1 MKASQLESTKQILE
15 EIENQRQIS
24 KTIIREKESNM
35 PRLEEELFQLEEQYK
50 KCISVE
56 VLRKKLN
63 NLMHECSW
71 SLVISF
77 EKRLEETKKENLVVI
92 KSKDK
97 CEKKLQETKQV
108 LAEATTV
115 FEQMKAKIGDIS
127 KITKTLEVNFEAANE
142 VFKKAMQQYKQFG
155 NELKKLNFLYEKKS
169 KEQAALEEKLN
180 EEKHNTQKDYEE
192 ERKQKEAKIRSI
204 RAELEKNENLEKF
217 KFKDNQMYSSGIE
230 HAQGQ
235 IREKTFNCSNFEKT
249 IRNFQSDVDNLKNAA
264 GNMIYKFGDTM
275 PALVDDVK
283 QSFENGNFKELPRG
297 PIGMYIKPKD
307 HQYSLA
313 IEQCLGALICSF
325 ICGNYEDEKTLQK
338 LINKHIHL
346 SHKKPKVIVTD
357 FRNPLYDV
365 SRFVSK

>member
-1 MKASQLESTKQILE
+1 M
-15 EIENQRQIS
+15 N
-24 KTIIREKESNM
+24 
-35 PRLEEELFQLEEQYK
+35 
-50 KCISVE
+50 
-56 VLRKKLN
+56 
-63 NLMHECSW
+63 
-71 SLVISF
+71 
-77 EKRLEETKKENLVVI
+77 
-92 KSKDK
+92 
-97 CEKKLQETKQV
+97 
-108 LAEATTV
+108 
-115 FEQMKAKIGDIS
+115 G
-127 KITKTLEVNFEAANE
+127 AN
-142 VFKKAMQQYKQFG
+142 KG
-155 NELKKLNFLYEKKS
+155 
-169 KEQAALEEKLN
+169 
-180 EEKHNTQKDYEE
+180 
-192 ERKQKEAKIRSI
+192 
-204 RAELEKNENLEKF
+204 EKF

-338 LINKHIHL
+338 AGLVIKAGYSVTSNLRILSNLDHRMLHRSEMCVGDEYTFYINI
-346 SHKKPKVIVTD
+346 SSVIWTKILVQV
-357 FRNPLYDV
+357 LV
-365 SRFVSK
+365 